1 MIWRKEAYFQM
12 RGMKWAEMPAA
23 ENSERMWA
31 ASKTERRDDGAFDDD
46 AIGVRERKGKGK
58 GKGRGGRRGLG
69 LRVRNCV
76 YVWCGVQ
83 PQDYRSG
90 ALVWVFDRALSAA
103 MEVSV

>member
-1 MIWRKEAYFQM
+1 VIWRKEAYFQM

-46 AIGVRERKGKGK
+46 AIGVRERKGKGN
-58 GKGRGGRRGLG
+58 GRGGRRGLG

-76 YVWCGVQ
+76 YGLCGLWSTATE
-83 PQDYRSG
+83 PQEWGSG
-90 ALVWVFDRALSAA
+90 VGF
-103 MEVSV
+103 